1 MGGSTMAQSI
11 DRRAFLRTSMTAAG
25 TLLTCTALGRNAAG
39 QAVPKIEAP
48 LVDKLVIRV
57 VVDGAHDIFIPDQKI
72 PGLGVQPT
80 RLQSGGKFSRTLQS
94 EWGLALHLI
103 SDRGSERKQFLLDYA
118 YTPDVL
124 NNNIELMGVDLA
136 AIDAMIL
143 SHGHFDHWGGLP
155 GFLEANRAK
164 MKADLPFYLGGEDAF
179 CRRVARQPDGSF
191 SPFGTLSRKELEAAK
206 LKVVASEVPVIIG
219 GHAFTTGSVPRKS
232 IERVL
237 PNTFVEFGIKDGAG
251 CDTARYG
258 DHHFTEGELSG
269 KPQPDQHLHE
279 HGTCFN
285 VKGRGLVVITSCGHG
300 GVINTVRRANEITGI
315 DKVYALVGG
324 FHLAPA
330 PSDYLAKVMTELKKF
345 DLAHVMPMHCSG
357 QNFIDLA
364 KQEMP
369 EKLVLCG
376 TGSSFTFTA

>member
-1 MGGSTMAQSI
+1 MAQSL
-11 DRRAFLRTSMTAAG
+11 DRRTFLRTSAVAAG
-25 TLLTCTALGRNAAG
+25 TVLTCTALGRNAAG
-39 QAVPKIEAP
+39 EPVTKIEAP

-57 VVDGAHDIFIPDQKI
+57 IVDGAHDIFIPEQKVA
-72 PGLGVQPT
+72 GLGVQPT
-80 RLQSGGKFSRTLQS
+80 RLQSGGKYRRTLQS

-103 SDRGSERKQFLLDYA
+103 SDKGNERRQFLLDYA

-143 SHGHFDHWGGLP
+143 SHGHLDHWGGLP

-164 MKADLPFYLGGEDAF
+164 MKAELPFYLGGEDAF
-179 CRRVARQPDGSF
+179 CRRVARMPDGSF
-191 SPFGTLSRKELEAAK
+191 SPFGTLSRTELEAAK
-206 LKVVASEVPVIIG
+206 LKVVASEAPVIVG
-219 GHAFTTGSVPRKS
+219 GHAFTTGAVPRKS

-237 PNTFVEFGIKDGAG
+237 PNSLVEFGVKDGAG

-258 DHHFTEGELSG
+258 DHHFTEAELSG
-269 KPQPDQHLHE
+269 QPQPDQHLHE

-300 GVINTVRRANEITGI
+300 GVINTVRRAKEITGI

-330 PSDYLAKVMTELKKF
+330 PADYLAKIMAELKTL
-345 DLAHVMPMHCSG
+345 DIEHVFPMHCSG
-357 QNFIDLA
+357 SNFVDLA
-364 KQEMP
+364 KKEMP
-369 EKLVLCG
+369 GALVLCT
-376 TGSSFTFTA
+376 TGSQFTFAA